1 MAAADYRL
9 MTEATGQRIAAA
21 LEALSGTGA
30 AAAAARANLD
40 VYSTGETDEL
50 IAQSTADTVLCD
62 KFTLVSSPTT
72 FNVPN
77 LGRWLVLIMG
87 NTTNSATA
95 LMVSASNLG
104 AVNVAEIMLGS
115 LVSYTTG
122 TNTLTITGTGLRML
136 SIRITDSA
144 MSIA

>member
-9 MTEATGQRIAAA
+9 MTETTGQRIAAA

-50 IAQSTADTVLCD
+50 IAQSTAGAVLGD
-62 KFTLVSSPTT
+62 KFTLINSPTT

-87 NTTNSATA
+87 NSTNLAAA

-104 AVNVAEIMLGS
+104 AVAVAEIMLGS

-122 TNTLTITGTGLRML
+122 TNTLTITGTGLRVL